1 MLIAVLKPLSAG
13 MRNGLWAGSTLEGD
27 NMSKLFCFSFQMAVV
42 RHLKI
47 RVSQILIIIGV

>member
-13 MRNGLWAGSTLEGD
+13 MRNRLWAGSTLEGD
-27 NMSKLFCFSFQMAVV
+27 NMSKLFRFSFQIAVV